1 MATDTGEFASA
12 RRNEAELNE
21 RQRTVLDLLVAGKTN
36 AEIGDALGM
45 SLDGAKWNV
54 SEILTKLGLDSRE
67 RAAEYWRWRNRPAAK
82 AGALR
87 GIASLG
93 SLKWIAATAVV
104 AAAAIGLLALFS
116 RPAEKAEGELPAFYL
131 EARLESYYPA
141 DSIATNVSGVEFPPE
156 RRVTLVRWWN
166 RDFDHLRI
174 EVETLEPADE
184 AGTDIIV
191 VDRSEQTYFRDA
203 TNTYSRT
210 PSYVFPEGS
219 KPRVRP
225 WSMASFIGPWM
236 SPVASIDKVMEQLR
250 TSSDNNVTR
259 TVQIV
264 GHERLLGMPATIVE
278 LSPATSST
286 NTDGVVTSS
295 GSIRYWID
303 EERMV
308 VLRQVADLGGNGEY
322 SIEVTNLEWDA
333 KVEDEQIRFDP
344 PSGAQQDPRKSLSVL
359 VDSVSGGTRSSST
372 GPPFNVS
379 FNTPA
384 GMLRLDPMPAG
395 FRAEAYDEE
404 RDAAD
409 RITLL
414 RVAYSDDD
422 SRAFVLEQ
430 RFRPGG
436 LRASVVD
443 TGVPTTIRGFPAYW
457 SPLSGE
463 VVLTWAE
470 GDLVVR
476 ISAVGMEEATVLAIA
491 AGLIRMP

>member
-1 MATDTGEFASA
+1 M
-12 RRNEAELNE
+12 
-21 RQRTVLDLLVAGKTN
+21 
-36 AEIGDALGM
+36 
-45 SLDGAKWNV
+45 
-54 SEILTKLGLDSRE
+54 
-67 RAAEYWRWRNRPAAK
+67 
-82 AGALR
+82 
-87 GIASLG
+87 
-93 SLKWIAATAVV
+93 
-104 AAAAIGLLALFS
+104 
-116 RPAEKAEGELPAFYL
+116 
-131 EARLESYYPA
+131 
-141 DSIATNVSGVEFPPE
+141 
-156 RRVTLVRWWN
+156 TLVRWWN

-259 TVQIV
+259 TVRIV

-333 KVEDEQIRFDP
+333 KVADEQIRFDP
-344 PSGAQQDPRKSLSVL
+344 PSGAH
-359 VDSVSGGTRSSST
+359 
-372 GPPFNVS
+372 
-379 FNTPA
+379 
-384 GMLRLDPMPAG
+384 
-395 FRAEAYDEE
+395 
-404 RDAAD
+404 
-409 RITLL
+409 
-414 RVAYSDDD
+414 
-422 SRAFVLEQ
+422 SRASHRRWWTQTAVDPGPSRAAIQ
-430 RFRPGG
+430 RQLRHARRNAQAGPCAGGIPGRG
-436 LRASVVD
+436 LR
-443 TGVPTTIRGFPAYW
+443 
-457 SPLSGE
+457 
-463 VVLTWAE
+463 
-470 GDLVVR
+470 
-476 ISAVGMEEATVLAIA
+476 
-491 AGLIRMP
+491 